1 MVVWRYKDS
10 RWYRGILFFVAVMQ
24 GYKKK
29 GITLV
34 ELLIVVV
41 ILWFSL
47 ASIIGLINLGIR
59 AVDRTRAD
67 VIAINL
73 AREGVEWVFQIR
85 NTNRQRRW
93 WSKDACRLK
102 INPLVSNPSWCINDP
117 RMQSGYYTIFFSGQ
131 DTNRYYVMQEVWGW
145 WLDLRNYNAT
155 RDESFALCQTDG
167 VWEPCAVWQVS
178 VGNIKYYRQVAWQWL
193 FDKTTQVAGWTRM
206 NCTTGNGPWCADGR
220 AKEYRFCVDVQYQQ
234 LWIGAVQLCSMITN
248 FAE

>member
-1 MVVWRYKDS
+1 
-10 RWYRGILFFVAVMQ
+10 MQ
-24 GYKKK
+24 GYTKK

-41 ILWFSL
+41 ILGFSL

-73 AREGVEWVFQIR
+73 AREWVEGVFQIR

-93 WSKDACRLK
+93 WFKDACRLK
-102 INPLVSNPSWCINDP
+102 INPLFSNPSWCINDA
-117 RMQSGYYTIFFSGQ
+117 RMQSGFYTIFLSGQ
-131 DTNRYYVMQEVWGW
+131 ETNRYYVMQEESA
-145 WLDLRNYNAT
+145 WLDLKNYVEP
-155 RDESFALCQTDG
+155 RDERFALCQIDG
-167 VWEPCAVWQVS
+167 VWEPCSAGWVS
-178 VGNIKYYRQVAWQWL
+178 VGNVRYYRQIVGQWL
-193 FDKTTQVAGWTRM
+193 FDKTTQVEWGTRM
-206 NCTTGNGPWCADGR
+206 NCQSGTGPWCADGR

-234 LWIGAVQLCSMITN
+234 LGIGSVQLCSMITN